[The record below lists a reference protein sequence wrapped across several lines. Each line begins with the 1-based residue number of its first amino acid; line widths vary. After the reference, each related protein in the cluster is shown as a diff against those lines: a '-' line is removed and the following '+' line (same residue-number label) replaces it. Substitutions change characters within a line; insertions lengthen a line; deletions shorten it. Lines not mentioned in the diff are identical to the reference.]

1 MSNNHTRKPTHP
13 GALLAEILPDS
24 KVKNQARLAE
34 LMGVSRRLVNEVVN
48 ERRPVT
54 TDIAFRLAAVFDTT
68 ADLWLRMQISYDVW
82 ESQQLKEKIATYLQI
97 RERASKLDLA
107 A

>member
-1 MSNNHTRKPTHP
+1 MLITRTRKPTHP

-24 KVKNQARLAE
+24 PVKNQVRLSE
-34 LMGVSRRLVNEVVN
+34 LMGVSRRLVNEIVN

-54 TDIAFRLAAVFDTT
+54 TDVAFRLAAVFDTS
-68 ADLWLRMQISYDVW
+68 ADLWLRMQVAFDVW
-82 ESQQLKEKIATYLQI
+82 ETAQKKRVDYEQI
-97 RERASKLDLA
+97 RQRASKIA

>member
-1 MSNNHTRKPTHP
+1 MLNNRTRKPTHP

-24 KVKNQARLAE
+24 RVKNQARLAE
-34 LMGVSRRLVNEVVN
+34 LMGVSRRLVNEIIN

-54 TDIAFRLAAVFDTT
+54 TDVAFRLAAVFDTS
-68 ADLWLRMQISYDVW
+68 ADVWLRMQIAFDVW
-82 ESQQLKEKIATYLQI
+82 TTAQERRSAYIQI
-97 RERASKLDLA
+97 RERAAKIA

>member
-1 MSNNHTRKPTHP
+1 MPINRTRKPTHP

-24 KVKNQARLAE
+24 KIKHQGQLAE
-34 LMGVSRRLVNEVVN
+34 LMGVSRRLVNEIIN

-54 TDIAFRLAAVFDTT
+54 TDVAFRLAAVFDTS
-68 ADLWLRMQISYDVW
+68 ADLWLRMQVAFDVW
-82 ESQQLKEKIATYLQI
+82 EAQQLKAKVAAYTQI
-97 RERASKLDLA
+97 RERASKIA